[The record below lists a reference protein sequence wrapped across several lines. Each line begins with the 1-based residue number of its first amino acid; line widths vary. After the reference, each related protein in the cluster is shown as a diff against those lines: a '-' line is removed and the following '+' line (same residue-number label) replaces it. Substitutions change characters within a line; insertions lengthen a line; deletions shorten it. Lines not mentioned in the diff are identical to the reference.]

1 MNELN
6 DSIQEFII
14 IGFPGYQDRNS
25 RFIIFGVLLTVY
37 AILLL
42 GNLFIIVIVLIDRDL
57 HTPMYIL
64 MSNLALVDV
73 VITTTT
79 IPKLLAVLGT
89 GASGISIAGCFI
101 QTLFCGSVTAVESFL
116 LAIMAYDRYLAIC
129 KPLHYYTITNNSV
142 VFKQVVCCWVG
153 GFIALTIPLS
163 LTFRLQ
169 FCGSN
174 KLLHFFCDHSALLK
188 LACTDTTINSYLSL
202 SIGMCVLLGSMLYI
216 LFSYAKII
224 MSVLKV
230 TGNEGGLKA
239 FSTCGTHLLVISV
252 FFLVAAGVYTAGRVP
267 GSSLDIRVI
276 AALIQNVTPPLMNPV
291 IYCLRT
297 KEIKVSFVRLLK
309 RIDIL
314 PNGN

>member
-202 SIGMCVLLGSMLYI
+202 SIGMSLIIPLIYI
-216 LFSYAKII
+216 LYSYSRIIHSILKIA
-224 MSVLKV
+224 
-230 TGNEGGLKA
+230 TGDGRLKA
-239 FSTCGTHLLVISV
+239 FSTCSTHLMIISV
-252 FFLVAAGVYTAGRVP
+252 FYIVGAGVFISNRIP
-267 GSSLDIRVI
+267 GTSIDTRIMVGLV
-276 AALIQNVTPPLMNPV
+276 QNLFPPIMNPI
-291 IYCLRT
+291 IYCLRS
-297 KEIKVSFVRLLK
+297 KEIRESFVKTLK
-309 RIDIL
+309 RNKIF
-314 PNGN
+314 PKHN